1 MFINDYLSDTFI
13 GQENLKS
20 RINFYI
26 ESHRKTN
33 IFKNLLISSPR
44 GVGKTE
50 LMTQIAKNLLM
61 PDGRQKNAFIINGAT
76 LKNVSGFVNNIVIPH
91 ISNNQY
97 VTIAIDEIHAV
108 EESVIA
114 WLLTILGH
122 TNNFIT
128 QNSYDGVDYFFDY
141 RYFSFLAATT
151 NIERLPLAFSSRLK
165 RIEFEPYKEKELT
178 IILYKNSPLIKYQ
191 DNIEKQIVSVV
202 RGLPRY
208 VVDIAKDIEKFC
220 NLKGNEI
227 FDKNDWLE
235 FKKIHHIRPL
245 GITNKEYELLEY
257 LSEHEGRTLTCLAAK
272 LGLDTTTVR
281 RDIESY
287 LISHSLIEIMTKR
300 YITGYGLNIL
310 RQCDKE

>member
-1 MFINDYLSDTFI
+1 MFIHDYLGDSFI
-13 GQENLKS
+13 GQDNLRGKL
-20 RINFYI
+20 NFYI

-76 LKNVSGFVNNIVIPH
+76 LKNVGGFVNNIVIPH

-151 NIERLPLAFSSRLK
+151 NIEKLPLAFSSRLK
-165 RIEFEPYKEKELT
+165 RIEFESYKEKELI
-178 IILYKNSPLIKYQ
+178 IILHKNSSSISYK
-191 DNIEKQIVSVV
+191 DNVEKQIVSVT

-220 NLKGNEI
+220 DLKENEV

-245 GITNKEYELLEY
+245 GITNKEYELLNF
-257 LSEHEGRTLTCLAAK
+257 LAEANK
-272 LGLDTTTVR
+272 DPILGVP
-281 RDIESY
+281 S
-287 LISHSLIEIMTKR
+287 
-300 YITGYGLNIL
+300 
-310 RQCDKE
+310 